1 MSNFYLGIMND
12 EVEIKMLTKVLQKIK
27 WKNTFRFILIL
38 EKKKK
43 KRKRKEIVI
52 EIAFT

>member
-1 MSNFYLGIMND
+1 
-12 EVEIKMLTKVLQKIK
+12 MLTKVLQKIK

-43 KRKRKEIVI
+43 IRKKKRREIVI